1 MILDGQGF
9 SIFADPRNASSCFNG
24 VDMRFF
30 VIRDSARLI
39 VTDVVFSGSGQLEAG
54 ETLDTKYSTLVDDSI
69 LSPCI
74 NVFLPRSSWVASVSQ
89 GQTNPVITMGF
100 VHIHTEAIVEMH
112 RCVFRDLYV
121 NYHYPG
127 SHSWAGR

>member
-69 LSPCI
+69 LSPY
-74 NVFLPRSSWVASVSQ
+74 NGYRAKDPPGLPLFSQ
-89 GQTNPVITMGF
+89 GQTNPVITMGLF
-100 VHIHTEAIVEMH
+100 IFIQK
-112 RCVFRDLYV
+112 R
-121 NYHYPG
+121 
-127 SHSWAGR
+127 